1 MLDKNGEINQHIK
14 GIDACSSEIACRPEV
29 FGQIYR
35 YLTAKRVK
43 VENASR
49 FHNCEDVQNLQM
61 TYHVGEDFFDIIDGL
76 RAIDEV
82 LLFCNYRRGSRLG
95 HALALGISPEKY
107 YAMKGYKVALSKQ
120 ILLDDIVW
128 LYCRSGELGCS
139 LDEKLKTNLIEKYTL
154 LYKEIYEN
162 NVGNGSC
169 PSIHEYYQSWKLRGD
184 NPQCYRLE
192 EKEFNA
198 ALETTELVYFDRFR
212 FNPRVD
218 NNLRRNKR
226 YRDLYYYYHFN
237 KKVREKGN
245 EVTEFKVTKE
255 YIKLVR
261 IMQDKMIAEL
271 ACKGIGIETNPSSN
285 YLIGTIKKYEEHPIL
300 RFNSRKLK
308 ATNTGENLCVSIN
321 TDDQGVFDTLLEN
334 EYALMTLALKKAT
347 DDDMN
352 ALYDIEDIY
361 EWSDYVRRMGIDQ
374 VFS

>member
-1 MLDKNGEINQHIK
+1 MSDFVRSTLIDMEKKYEGFSVTYQQTYSVESILEFIKNNQDADILYISAHGYYNIK
-14 GIDACSSEIACRPEV
+14 QNMAGI
-29 FGQIYR
+29 
-35 YLTAKRVK
+35 
-43 VENASR
+43 
-49 FHNCEDVQNLQM
+49 M
-61 TYHVGEDFFDIIDGL
+61 VGEEFWMASEDINVPPIVIL
-76 RAIDEV
+76 SA
-82 LLFCNYRRGSRLG
+82 CHSSPRGMG
-95 HALALGISPEKY
+95 AVNIA
-107 YAMKGYKVALSKQ
+107 
-120 ILLDDIVW
+120 D
-128 LYCRSGELGCS
+128 
-139 LDEKLKTNLIEKYTL
+139 
-154 LYKEIYEN
+154 
-162 NVGNGSC
+162 
-169 PSIHEYYQSWKLRGD
+169 QSWKLRGD

-198 ALETTELVYFDRFR
+198 ALEKMELIYFDRFR

-218 NNLRRNKR
+218 NDLRRNKR

-245 EVTEFKVTKE
+245 EITEFKVTKE

-261 IMQDKMIAEL
+261 TMQDKMIAEL

-308 ATNTGENLCVSIN
+308 DTNTGENLCVSIN

-361 EWSDYVRRMGIDQ
+361 EWIDYVRKMGINQ

>member
-1 MLDKNGEINQHIK
+1 M
-14 GIDACSSEIACRPEV
+14 
-29 FGQIYR
+29 
-35 YLTAKRVK
+35 
-43 VENASR
+43 
-49 FHNCEDVQNLQM
+49 
-61 TYHVGEDFFDIIDGL
+61 
-76 RAIDEV
+76 
-82 LLFCNYRRGSRLG
+82 
-95 HALALGISPEKY
+95 
-107 YAMKGYKVALSKQ
+107 
-120 ILLDDIVW
+120 
-128 LYCRSGELGCS
+128 GCS

-198 ALETTELVYFDRFR
+198 A
-212 FNPRVD
+212 
-218 NNLRRNKR
+218 
-226 YRDLYYYYHFN
+226 FN